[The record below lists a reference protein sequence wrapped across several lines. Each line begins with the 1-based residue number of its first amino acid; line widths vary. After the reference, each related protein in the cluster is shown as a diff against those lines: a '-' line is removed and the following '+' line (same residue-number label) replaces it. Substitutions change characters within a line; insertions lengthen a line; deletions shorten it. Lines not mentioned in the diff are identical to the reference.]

1 MLDRIT
7 DNFSTIFNKLGLNK
21 KLTEAN
27 IQEGIRDI
35 RMALIE
41 ADVALPVIKSF
52 VAKVKEK
59 TLGTE
64 ILKGVASREM
74 FIQAVHRSL
83 VDFLGS
89 GEYKGFELLEPTRTT
104 HILLC
109 GLQGS
114 GKTTTIGKIGN
125 HLKNTRNCIAVSLDI
140 YRPAANEQL
149 KIISEQAGIAF
160 FDRGDRT
167 DLKGIIKE
175 AKKYAEKNVYNCI
188 LWDTAGRIQVDF
200 ELMKELS
207 QVSKWI
213 TPNETVLICD
223 SMTGQQ
229 ALSVAEE
236 FKKAVKID
244 SLIFTKFDSGTR
256 GGAVLSVKEIV
267 GSPVKYIGIGEKIQ
281 DFDEFVPSR
290 IADRMLGMGDI
301 VALVNKAQDVVDEK
315 KASRIAEKIK
325 KNEFDLSDFLE
336 QLEQLNKM
344 GSLQSVLEMVPGMR
358 QKIKNANI
366 DENQFNKLKYIIQ
379 SMTLKEKEKPFII
392 NNSRKQRIAKGCG
405 YTIMDVNR
413 LIKRFNEM
421 KSMMKQMSSSAKMK
435 KMMSRL
441 MGGDVDMSM
450 LK

>member
-1 MLDRIT
+1 MLDKIT
-7 DNFSTIFNKLGLNK
+7 DNFSAIFSRLGLKK
-21 KLTEAN
+21 KLTETN

-64 ILKGVASREM
+64 VLAGVDSREM
-74 FIQAVHRSL
+74 FIRSVHQSL

-89 GEYKGFELLEPTRTT
+89 GEYKGFELSEPTRAT

-125 HLKNTRNCIAVSLDI
+125 HLKNTRDCMAVSLDI

-149 KIISEQAGIAF
+149 KIVSEQAGIAF
-160 FDRGDRT
+160 FDRGDKT
-167 DLKGIIKE
+167 NLKSIIKE

-188 LWDTAGRIQVDF
+188 LWDTAGRTQVNA

-207 QVSKWI
+207 RVSKWI
-213 TPNETVLICD
+213 VPSETVLVCD

-229 ALSVAEE
+229 AVSVAEE
-236 FKKAVKID
+236 FKKAVKIN
-244 SLIFTKFDSGTR
+244 SLIFTKFDSDTR

-267 GSPVKYIGIGEKIQ
+267 GSPVKYIGIGEKVQ

-290 IADRMLGMGDI
+290 IADRMMGMGDV
-301 VALVNKAQDVVDEK
+301 VALVNKAQEVVDEK
-315 KASRIAEKIK
+315 KASKIAEKIK
-325 KNEFDLSDFLE
+325 KMN
-336 QLEQLNKM
+336 
-344 GSLQSVLEMVPGMR
+344 
-358 QKIKNANI
+358 
-366 DENQFNKLKYIIQ
+366 
-379 SMTLKEKEKPFII
+379 
-392 NNSRKQRIAKGCG
+392 
-405 YTIMDVNR
+405 
-413 LIKRFNEM
+413 LI
-421 KSMMKQMSSSAKMK
+421 
-435 KMMSRL
+435 
-441 MGGDVDMSM
+441 
-450 LK
+450 